1 MNGAF
6 LMGKQA
12 LCHQSPVSRL
22 TRSIHRGPE
31 LPGSMQFSVTETGAV
46 AGPYTYGKPF
56 DRETKAEHL
65 RRPHGTAP
73 RLPFGKANLFLLR
86 G

>member
-1 MNGAF
+1 
-6 LMGKQA
+6 
-12 LCHQSPVSRL
+12 
-22 TRSIHRGPE
+22 
-31 LPGSMQFSVTETGAV
+31 MQFSVTETGAV
-46 AGPYTYGKPF
+46 AVPYTYGKPF